1 MRENKIFTAGAEIKY
16 FVTWLQKL
24 SKGRDKQPNEH
35 IKSNTTQFVKKKATE
50 RYRKTLKKLA

>member
-35 IKSNTTQFVKKKATE
+35 IKSNTTQFVKKN
-50 RYRKTLKKLA
+50 KKKKQRDIVKL